1 MLSRDEIKEIIPH
14 REPMLLLDGVE
25 TLEPGKRAEGHLDVT
40 GDMFWCQGHF
50 PGNPVMPGVL
60 IVEAMAQLGA
70 VIMLSTPEF
79 QGRTAYF
86 ASIKSA
92 RFRRKV
98 YPGEQLRM
106 TAEIGRVLG
115 PAGTGLVKAYVG
127 EELAC
132 DCELMFY
139 IGE

>member
-1 MLSRDEIKEIIPH
+1 MLNRDDIMKIIPH
-14 REPMLLLDGVE
+14 REPMLLLDAVDG
-25 TLEPGKRAEGHLDVT
+25 LEPGRHAEGHLDVT
-40 GDMFWCQGHF
+40 DDMFWCPGHF

-79 QGRTAYF
+79 TGRTAYF

-98 YPGEQLRM
+98 VPGERLRM

-115 PAGTGLVKAYVG
+115 PAGTGLAKAYVG

-132 DCELMFY
+132 DCEMMFY